1 MCIYLFLLKVDV
13 YMLHPYGLG
22 QLSSLCT
29 HRHMY
34 MRTQEKRLD
43 RNVPSILSD
52 MMVSGS

>member
-29 HRHMY
+29 HRHVY